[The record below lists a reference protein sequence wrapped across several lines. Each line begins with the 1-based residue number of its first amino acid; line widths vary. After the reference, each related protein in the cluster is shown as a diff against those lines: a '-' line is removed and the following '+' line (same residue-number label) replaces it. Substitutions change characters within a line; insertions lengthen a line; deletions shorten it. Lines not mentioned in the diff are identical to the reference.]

1 MTTSTT
7 RRAAAG
13 MTLIALLMVGVL
25 SALGWWQLQ
34 RRTAKHELIA
44 TLDERLAEAP
54 VPLPS
59 PSEWPALTPAKDE
72 FRRVAFTAVYQKL
85 PDAMVYSSGS
95 AVRNDVSAGTWAFL
109 PAKLPGGE
117 IVVVN
122 AGSVPNQMVERA
134 PEDKA
139 VAPLLTGEPVAMTGY
154 IRFPST
160 GGMLT
165 PSPDPKMRLW
175 FTRNVPAMADALG
188 WRSAGPLAP
197 FYIDLEAPV
206 PASGVPKAGP
216 LTVHLVDNHMQ
227 YAITWFGLAAAVAFA
242 FAFWVRQARTK
253 RPDEDEAE
261 ASRAA

>member
-1 MTTSTT
+1 M
-7 RRAAAG
+7 
-13 MTLIALLMVGVL
+13 
-25 SALGWWQLQ
+25 
-34 RRTAKHELIA
+34 
-44 TLDERLAEAP
+44 
-54 VPLPS
+54 
-59 PSEWPALTPAKDE
+59 LTPAKDE
-72 FRRVAFTAVYQKL
+72 FRRVAFTSVYQKL

-109 PAKLPGGE
+109 PARLSDGE

-134 PEDKA
+134 PEDQA
-139 VAPLLTGEPVAMTGY
+139 VAPLITGTPVAMTGY

-165 PSPDPKMRLW
+165 PKPDPKMRLW
-175 FTRNVPAMADALG
+175 FTRDVPAMADTLG
-188 WRSAGPLAP
+188 WRSAGPVAP

-227 YAITWFGLAAAVAFA
+227 YAITWFGLAAVVAIA
-242 FAFWVRQARTK
+242 FGFWVRSQARAK
-253 RPDEDEAE
+253 RPDEDEPE